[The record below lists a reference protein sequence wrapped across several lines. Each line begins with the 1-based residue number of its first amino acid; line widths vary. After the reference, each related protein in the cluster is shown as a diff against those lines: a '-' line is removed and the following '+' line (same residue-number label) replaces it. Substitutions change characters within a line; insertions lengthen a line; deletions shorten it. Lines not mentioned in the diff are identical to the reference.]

1 MSRWVLPAGSG
12 STSLVFLG
20 DDAGLRTIV
29 SIEDFSKRV
38 RMLIARTS
46 GGRPLWGRAVYTS
59 LYGARLSSVPSGD
72 RSVTPATPGA
82 SGHNDL
88 QRVFL
93 SASAR
98 KRSGPERLATSKKV
112 FRTARSDVP
121 CRSSASGHRASSSK
135 HTRGQSRETGSL
147 STFLAAWKLLPN
159 VSQWVLHTVD
169 RGYKIQFG
177 SCPLLFN
184 GVFPTLVGP
193 EQALVTEQ
201 EVAILLR
208 KEATEVVPPLD
219 RESGFYSR
227 YFIVPKKDGGLRPI
241 LDL

>member
-1 MSRWVLPAGSG
+1 MP
-12 STSLVFLG
+12 
-20 DDAGLRTIV
+20 V
-29 SIEDFSKRV
+29 S
-38 RMLIARTS
+38 
-46 GGRPLWGRAVYTS
+46 PQC
-59 LYGARLSSVPSGD
+59 PSGD

-98 KRSGPERLATSKKV
+98 KHSGPERLATSKKV

-177 SCPLLFN
+177 SCPLLFY

-193 EQALVTEQ
+193 EQALVMEQ

-208 KEATEVVPPLD
+208 KEAIEVVPPLD

-241 LDL
+241 LDLRLLNHSVRWLKFKMLTSKQVVSQIRSEDWFVTIDLKDAYFHYPSFLNTGSS

>member
-1 MSRWVLPAGSG
+1 M
-12 STSLVFLG
+12 
-20 DDAGLRTIV
+20 
-29 SIEDFSKRV
+29 
-38 RMLIARTS
+38 
-46 GGRPLWGRAVYTS
+46 
-59 LYGARLSSVPSGD
+59 PSGD

-147 STFLAAWKLLPN
+147 STFLAAFSSRQR
-159 VSQWVLHTVD
+159 VRVL
-169 RGYKIQFG
+169 Q
-177 SCPLLFN
+177 
-184 GVFPTLVGP
+184 
-193 EQALVTEQ
+193 
-201 EVAILLR
+201 
-208 KEATEVVPPLD
+208 
-219 RESGFYSR
+219 
-227 YFIVPKKDGGLRPI
+227 PI
-241 LDL
+241 LHRSEEGWRFASNSRSAIVEPLSQVTQVQDAY